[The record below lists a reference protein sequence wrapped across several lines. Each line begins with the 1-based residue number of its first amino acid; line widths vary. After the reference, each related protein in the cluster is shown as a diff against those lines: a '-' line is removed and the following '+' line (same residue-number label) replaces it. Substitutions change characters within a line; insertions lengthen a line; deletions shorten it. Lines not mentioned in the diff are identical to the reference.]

1 MAASENA
8 NLIVL
13 KTNDLNGYN
22 VSFITISKNG
32 NFIDTLISGLP
43 GGASGLDLSVDNNTI
58 VYSYDIS
65 EFQSNDYRRLNSR
78 IFTYNISTGDLVDIS
93 NEKPNGTNDLDPIFA
108 PNEAFV
114 IYTNTSN
121 DGISRKDIYT
131 LEIGVDETRTLLY
144 NDAFMP
150 DWE

>member
-1 MAASENA
+1 
-8 NLIVL
+8 V
-13 KTNDLNGYN
+13 
-22 VSFITISKNG
+22 
-32 NFIDTLISGLP
+32 
-43 GGASGLDLSVDNNTI
+43 
-58 VYSYDIS
+58 
-65 EFQSNDYRRLNSR
+65 
-78 IFTYNISTGDLVDIS
+78 VDIS

-144 NDAFMP
+144 TDAFMP